1 MRAITKAAVAGG
13 AFAGGAAAGLLAATA
28 LRFERERRE
37 AERIWES
44 AAPARIERPGSVSRL
59 SIKPLIDFYTAGDA
73 LCGEPGVSFLVR
85 ADGFTLLFDVGLNQQ
100 KESPSP
106 LVRNM
111 AALGVSRDEVDAV
124 LISHCHM
131 DHTGGLAA
139 QKARTF
145 ELTPDDPEP
154 LQVPAY
160 VPVEM
165 TYGAA
170 PVHVVTD
177 ACELAPGVWSIGTI
191 PRSLWLMGLT
201 LEQAVAVIVEGKGL
215 VLVIGCGHQTL
226 ERVVARAE
234 ALFDVPLYGVV
245 GGLHFPVTGSR
256 MPWGMQRVIGTGRL
270 PWGQL
275 RKDDVRQTV
284 AVLEGKA
291 PSLVGISAHDSC
303 DWTIGAFKEA
313 FGDRYRDVAV
323 GREIVV

>member
-1 MRAITKAAVAGG
+1 MRTITKAAAAGG
-13 AFAGGAAAGLLAATA
+13 AVVGGAAAGLLAASA
-28 LRFERERRE
+28 VKFERERRE
-37 AERIWES
+37 AERIWSGS
-44 AAPARIERPGSVSRL
+44 APSRIARPGSVSRL
-59 SIKPLIDFYTAGDA
+59 SVTPLIDFYTADDT

-85 ADGFTLLFDVGLNQQ
+85 ADDFTLLFDVGLNQK

-111 AALGVSRDEVDAV
+111 AALGVSRSEIDAV

-154 LQVPAY
+154 LQVATY

-165 TYGAA
+165 TYGSA
-170 PVHVVTD
+170 PVQVVSD
-177 ACELAPGVWSIGTI
+177 AVELAQGVWSVGTI

-201 LEQAVAVIVEGKGL
+201 LEQAVAVNVEGRGL
-215 VLVIGCGHQTL
+215 VLIIGCGHQTL
-226 ERVVARAE
+226 ERVIARAQ
-234 ALFDVPLYGVV
+234 ALFDVPLYGVI

-270 PWGQL
+270 PWDQI
-275 RKDDVRQTV
+275 RKDDVGQTV
-284 AVLEGKA
+284 AFLQGKA

-303 DWTIGAFKEA
+303 DWTIGAFRDA
-313 FGDRYRDVAV
+313 FGERYRDVEV